1 MPRKRTRHRTPESH
15 KTVKWSYCVFKKPR
29 LFTRW
34 NIRYTGLYRWF
45 CAWEILEFL
54 KIIQILPFSSK
65 SSINF
70 SFAFNSTNCLGLL
83 FLTMSIIST
92 GQFDRHPSHTELSQH
107 MTTYTKLLSVK
118 WFYSSTLCWLQV
130 VLSCRCLW
138 VFTVYEDRQF
148 YIDSQLPALSLFLIL
163 QNLLRLLTRWKQRQ
177 SCWSWHKGEGVST
190 LLQCLCRSVPQTS
203 LSEWDRSL

>member
-70 SFAFNSTNCLGLL
+70 SFAFNSTNRLGLL

-107 MTTYTKLLSVK
+107 MTAHTKLLSGSGFAAQHCADSK
-118 WFYSSTLCWLQV
+118 LY
-130 VLSCRCLW
+130 
-138 VFTVYEDRQF
+138 FTVYEDRQF
-148 YIDSQLPALSLFLIL
+148 YRDSQLPALSFFLIL

-190 LLQCLCRSVPQTS
+190 LLQCLCKECASDS